1 MKWFTSTDP
10 VPSADPV
17 VAEFD
22 EEISE
27 VRSSQRVAV
36 GVDLLA
42 ISMSLAANV
51 AEAPKTWAG
60 LLVAVVCPLL
70 LAVMVLVW
78 HKAHKI
84 LTGWQGHIFTLLLAI
99 IAFGC
104 GAVSFSHITHVAMS
118 QGQTQWAAIIIALAI
133 DVTALAMAVLV
144 IASNTKQDEL
154 VKARQAHIDQTNEQ
168 AKAKNNAAA
177 DEGLTK
183 LTAKPKK
190 GKAKVKASDI
200 TVEIVA
206 AARRKHP
213 EATHDE
219 LAEILNTSKRTVG
232 RRLKEAGTAEE
243 ADLTGVAA

>member
-1 MKWFTSTDP
+1 VKWFTSTDP
-10 VPSADPV
+10 APAADPV
-17 VAEFD
+17 VAGFD
-22 EEISE
+22 EEISG

-84 LTGWQGHIFTLLLAI
+84 LTGWQGHTFTALLAI

-118 QGQTQWAAIIIALAI
+118 QGQTKWAAIIIALAI

-154 VKARQAHIDQTNEQ
+154 VKARQAHIDQTNKQ

-190 GKAKVKASDI
+190 GKVKASEI

-219 LAEILNTSKRTVG
+219 LAEMLNTSKRTVG
-232 RRLKEAGTAEE
+232 RRLKEAGTADE